1 MFVSNLKTMTTK
13 SNTITIGG
21 RKVKLTKS
29 GLPNKVYLTKEEKEV
44 VEAYETKLKKEKKE
58 MRIKEL
64 TDVLN
69 TLKK

>member
-1 MFVSNLKTMTTK
+1 MTTK